1 MNICAINF
9 KRLPMIRTIAIFVF
23 SGLIL
28 TSCGTGKKLESANA
42 QIADLNNQLAAAK
55 SRQSESEKLVTDLQK
70 ANEINSRDAADCR
83 AAKEQL
89 RQKKEKL
96 DRELAARGTSFE
108 ELNARAEKAVG
119 NLRAAGCEVS
129 YENGRFHV
137 IIPDEYNFKPGSVR
151 VGAKAREALN
161 VVAQVMYDNPGVS
174 AIIVGH
180 SDTVSVKGIADNW
193 SVSTERANAVVR
205 VLEDVYNINP
215 KRLTAAG
222 SSKFNPRASNATEEG
237 RRLNRRIEIYINP
250 HRERIWA
257 LLEE

>member
-1 MNICAINF
+1 MLRNLSAII
-9 KRLPMIRTIAIFVF
+9 L

-28 TSCGTGKKLESANA
+28 SSCGTSKKLETANSE
-42 QIADLNNQLAAAK
+42 ISRLNNQLEQLNKKQA
-55 SRQSESEKLVTDLQK
+55 ESEKLIAELQK

-96 DRELAARGTSFE
+96 DKELAARGTSFE
-108 ELNARAEKAVG
+108 ELNAKADKAVG
-119 NLRAAGCEVS
+119 NLRAVGCEVN
-129 YENGRFHV
+129 YENGRLHV
-137 IIPDEYNFKPGSVR
+137 IVPDEYSFQQGSVTVSR
-151 VGAKAREALN
+151 KAREALN

-180 SDTVSVKGIADNW
+180 TDTVAVKGTADNW

-215 KRLTAAG
+215 RRLTAAG
-222 SSKFNPRASNATEEG
+222 SSKFNPRASNATDEG
-237 RRLNRRIEIYINP
+237 KRLNRRIEIYINP
-250 HRERIWA
+250 HTERIWA

>member
-1 MNICAINF
+1 
-9 KRLPMIRTIAIFVF
+9 MIRTIAVF
-23 SGLIL
+23 MFFGLIL
-28 TSCGTGKKLESANA
+28 TSCGTSKKLESANA
-42 QIADLNNQLAAAK
+42 QIADLNNQLAGAK
-55 SRQSESEKLVTDLQK
+55 ARQSDNERQIAELQK

-108 ELNARAEKAVG
+108 ELNAKAEKAVG
-119 NLRAAGCEVS
+119 DLRAAGCEVN

-137 IIPDEYNFKPGSVR
+137 IVPDEYNFQPGSVK
-151 VGAKAREALN
+151 VGRKAREALN

-180 SDTVSVKGIADNW
+180 TDTVAVKGTADNW
-193 SVSTERANAVVR
+193 TVSTERANAVVR

-237 RRLNRRIEIYINP
+237 KRLNRRIEIYINP
-250 HRERIWA
+250 HTERIWA